1 MLRQSARETADA
13 TPHALGCAS
22 AAPVP
27 ARAAVPAVLDAVQA
41 AQAAPVVDQVVHTGV
56 QVHARE
62 DVRRA
67 AQAAPGP
74 ALAFAEVGALVIALL
89 VVVAPVTLLAKKAA
103 QGAVIIAP
111 GPVKKAAPAAAP
123 VVPTHAQ
130 ARVPGLA
137 QETALAAQARVPGL
151 AQETALAAQDAAI
164 IAPGDVEQLVLDV
177 LRDAQTSAQ
186 DAQALAPPHVQVI
199 TKCQYRQIHLN
210 KRPGGYPGLFLIL

>member
-1 MLRQSARETADA
+1 MPTHAQAR
-13 TPHALGCAS
+13 
-22 AAPVP
+22 VP
-27 ARAAVPAVLDAVQA
+27 GLAQAVP
-41 AQAAPVVDQVVHTGV
+41 
-56 QVHARE
+56 
-62 DVRRA
+62 
-67 AQAAPGP
+67 
-74 ALAFAEVGALVIALL
+74 
-89 VVVAPVTLLAKKAA
+89 AA

-111 GPVKKAAPAAAP
+111 GPAKKAAP